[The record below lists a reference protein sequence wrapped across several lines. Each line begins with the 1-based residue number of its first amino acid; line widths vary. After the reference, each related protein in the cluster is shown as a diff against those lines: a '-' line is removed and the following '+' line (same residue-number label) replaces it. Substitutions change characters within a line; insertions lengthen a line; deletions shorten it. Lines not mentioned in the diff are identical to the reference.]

1 LTTPTSTFSLVAL
14 ESNFLS
20 LAGMLVPPHEEAAP
34 MIDVC
39 GTAGICVIIL
49 TGTEF
54 FSLSEEKQAQI
65 MDTNN
70 GTKGLFCSHTKP
82 KHKQPLV
89 KLLEGAPP
97 YQASCQLPFKFPVIS
112 IMLHLSLIH
121 VYCFLINHPHCFTP
135 WKPTSPNPAPST
147 QVPQSTTPKPA
158 PPAPVPKPPVPKPEP
173 STPVLKPTAPKPK
186 LSG

>member
-1 LTTPTSTFSLVAL
+1 LHQTLHDDLATYARTRSLSIRRSLTTPTSTFSLVAL

-97 YQASCQLPFKFPVIS
+97 YQASCQLPFKFS
-112 IMLHLSLIH
+112 SHFH
-121 VYCFLINHPHCFTP
+121 H
-135 WKPTSPNPAPST
+135 APSFPDT
-147 QVPQSTTPKPA
+147 CLLLPH
-158 PPAPVPKPPVPKPEP
+158 
-173 STPVLKPTAPKPK
+173 
-186 LSG
+186 